1 MSHHFSVKSA
11 KSVRGICDIVDYT
24 YGGVEACDIVKKYVI
39 IPVSP
44 ALADRSEGRWCL
56 RGWAPEQ
63 GRDRACGG
71 SREPQEAS
79 QKPHRRPR
87 KPQEVP
93 RKTLGGPQGSLH
105 AQGCPGRPWEAEQAQ
120 EVPRGHGRPK
130 KLREAPG
137 SPGKRQEAP
146 RGPMGSAR
154 RPWEAPGGDRRPW
167 GAPGRPGK
175 PRIGTKTRIF
185 NRPLSQCALKN

>member
-1 MSHHFSVKSA
+1 MCNRYHVDPKSGLKRGKTDMYVHVVDMESNTIMQPEKILKVVDANYDYLSIYYEEAGIMSILLAEEVRKESTGFWDPNLAALLALILVLFLGIIMFSIVCCCVKPWIFNA
-11 KSVRGICDIVDYT
+11 
-24 YGGVEACDIVKKYVI
+24 
-39 IPVSP
+39 
-44 ALADRSEGRWCL
+44 
-56 RGWAPEQ
+56 
-63 GRDRACGG
+63 
-71 SREPQEAS
+71 
-79 QKPHRRPR
+79 
-87 KPQEVP
+87 
-93 RKTLGGPQGSLH
+93 H
-105 AQGCPGRPWEAEQAQ
+105 AN
-120 EVPRGHGRPK
+120 RPK

-146 RGPMGSAR
+146 RGPMGSPR